1 MTEQDILEKMAA
13 YETYMAEIRINNSS
27 FIDYESF
34 DSYLFRLGLSTTGN
48 IYSHDFNKKY
58 DLIFLMFNET
68 FHKIKDGK
76 SFLKHYDIGKVNSLN
91 SIIHQTFNHLD
102 IYYNPEIM
110 VHNICLTLEKWEI
123 FNNDFKASKHL
134 KKHIQNIKRY
144 SKRLEKLDNIEII
157 REELDIILKY
167 SQDISAF
174 ARKSPDVNIDDHIK
188 TLLKLIKNKSYLIN
202 KEGFQNIQEF
212 MSKNKIIETCE
223 LIRIEFAQLY
233 DKSVKYI
240 WSTMNQSHLAIPL
253 RHNNTDK
260 HEHIINNKNWLFNIN
275 FKNNRIL
282 HFFNDDSVL
291 LEHGESLISIPDN
304 TELFVY
310 INEYCN
316 DLLHAKLH
324 KHPYVLK
331 KLKSVT
337 KNNNR
342 LFVID
347 ICNYYLENKDIL
359 KLEGFNLIE
368 QTIDDLEKIFD
379 NMLKIVNDHKLNK
392 YTNSIISNKYKH
404 LYNEKSLK
412 LFKRLIDMKVTEK
425 QLQSLI
431 GKKIAIFKTSTD
443 LNNALQKQIDIFD
456 GFTIDAMID
465 KLKRNNVK
473 KYISRNNI
481 LIFEVENYKQSVSLG
496 SSSWCICYSNALF
509 NKYTENEGKQYFI
522 YDFSKKSDSMLS
534 MIGLTLNHKNEYMTA
549 HQKDDTHINEEKV
562 EKFIKLIH
570 ENMVFKNIKEYT

>member
-1 MTEQDILEKMAA
+1 MNEQDILDKMAA
-13 YETYMAEIRINNSS
+13 YEIYTAEIPINNSS

-34 DSYLFRLGLSTTGN
+34 DKYLFRLGLSNTGN
-48 IYSHDFNKKY
+48 IYSHDFNRKY
-58 DLIFLMFNET
+58 DLIFLKFNEI
-68 FHKIKDGK
+68 FHNIKDGK
-76 SFLKHYDIGKVNSLN
+76 SFFKYYDIGQVNLLN
-91 SIIHQTFNHLD
+91 SIIHKTFTQLD
-102 IYYNPEIM
+102 IHYNPEIIDNK
-110 VHNICLTLEKWEI
+110 VRLSLEKWEV
-123 FNNDFKASKHL
+123 FNNDFKASKHF

-144 SKRLEKLDNIEII
+144 SKRLEKIESLDII
-157 REELDIILKY
+157 REELEIILKY
-167 SQDISAF
+167 SEDISAF
-174 ARKSPDVNIDDHIK
+174 ARHSPDINIDNHVK
-188 TLLKLIKNKSYLIN
+188 ELLKLIKNKSYLIN
-202 KEGFQNIQEF
+202 KEGLQNIQEF

-223 LIRIEFAQLY
+223 LIRVEFAQLY
-233 DKSVKYI
+233 DKSIKHV

-253 RHNNTDK
+253 LYNNIDK
-260 HEHIINNKNWLFNIN
+260 HEHIIKNKDWSFNVN
-275 FKNNRIL
+275 LKNSRIL
-282 HFFNDDSVL
+282 HFFNDNSVL
-291 LEHGESLISIPDN
+291 LEHGDVLTSIPDN

-310 INEYCN
+310 INEYRN
-316 DLLHAKLH
+316 DLLHDKLH

-331 KLKSVT
+331 KLKSMI

-342 LFVID
+342 SFVID
-347 ICNYYLENKDIL
+347 FSNYYLENKDIL
-359 KLEGFNLIE
+359 KSEGFNLIE
-368 QTIDDLEKIFD
+368 QTTDDLEKIFD
-379 NMLKIVNDHKLNK
+379 GILKIVNEHKLTK
-392 YTNSIISNKYKH
+392 YKNSIISNKYKH
-404 LYNEKSLK
+404 LYNEKSLE

-473 KYISRNNI
+473 KYTSRNNV

-496 SSSWCICYSNALF
+496 SSSWCICYSNSLF
-509 NKYTENEGKQYFI
+509 HEYTKNEGKQYFI

-534 MIGLTLNHKNEYMTA
+534 MIGLTLNNKGEYVTA

>member
-1 MTEQDILEKMAA
+1 MNEQDILDKMAA
-13 YETYMAEIRINNSS
+13 YEIYTAEIPINNSS
-27 FIDYESF
+27 FTDYESF
-34 DSYLFRLGLSTTGN
+34 DKFLFRLGLSTTGN
-48 IYSHDFNKKY
+48 IYSNDFNRKY
-58 DLIFLMFNET
+58 DLIFLRFNEI

-76 SFLKHYDIGKVNSLN
+76 SFLKHYDMGKVNSLS
-91 SIIHQTFNHLD
+91 SIIYQTFNQLD
-102 IYYNPEIM
+102 NHYNPEI
-110 VHNICLTLEKWEI
+110 VDNDIRLTLEKWEN
-123 FNNDFKASKHL
+123 FNDEFKASKHF
-134 KKHIQNIKRY
+134 KKHIQNIKKY
-144 SKRLEKLDNIEII
+144 SKRLDKFDNIDII
-157 REELDIILKY
+157 REELDIVLKY

-174 ARKSPDVNIDDHIK
+174 ARKSPDVNIDSYVK
-188 TLLKLIKNKSYLIN
+188 ELLKLIKNKSYLIN

-223 LIRIEFAQLY
+223 LIRVEFSQLY
-233 DKSVKYI
+233 EKTIRHI
-240 WSTMNQSHLAIPL
+240 WSAMNQSHLAIPL
-253 RHNNTDK
+253 RYNNIDK
-260 HEHIINNKNWLFNIN
+260 HEHIIKNKHWSFNIN
-275 FKNNRIL
+275 LKNNRIL
-282 HFFNDDSVL
+282 HFFNDNSVL
-291 LEHGESLISIPDN
+291 LEHGESFTSIPDN

-316 DLLHAKLH
+316 DLLHDKLH

-331 KLKSVT
+331 KLKSMT

-347 ICNYYLENKDIL
+347 FCNYYLENKDIL

-368 QTIDDLEKIFD
+368 QTTDDLENIFD
-379 NMLKIVNDHKLNK
+379 NMLKLVNDHKLNK

-404 LYNEKSLK
+404 LYNEKSLE
-412 LFKRLIDMKVTEK
+412 LFKRLIEMKVTEK

-473 KYISRNNI
+473 KYTSRNNV

-496 SSSWCICYSNALF
+496 SSAWCICYSNSLF

-534 MIGLTLNHKNEYMTA
+534 MIGLTLNNQSEYITA

-570 ENMVFKNIKEYT
+570 ENIVFKNMKEYT